1 MPYIKERKELMTS
14 QFPSIWL
21 ELERSNEKNL
31 IIGGFYREWT
41 RNLDNTMPTQ
51 LMNLK
56 KFTEQIEEIARE
68 KKPIVILGDAN
79 LCTNKWDNEDYKL
92 KQLSNELK
100 GTLAQGGLK
109 IEDIGYTYL
118 ADRLTLEG
126 KIIESALDHIYT
138 RLENEDKAC
147 VEKLE
152 ESSTDHVPITIEI
165 EGKEG
170 VKKKEKIIYKR
181 CMKNFSSENWKE
193 TLAQKAWE
201 KIGETEDLE
210 EMAKEFTDIV
220 VQALDECAPVKRF
233 KISQNYK
240 SGLTEETKK
249 LIKTRDNLRK
259 EMKRSPGEKKIL
271 HERYKKL
278 RNRITNAVRKD
289 NINYNGDRIR
299 RAKKDDEVWKV
310 VNEIMKPK
318 EDKTW
323 ILKEGEEIITD
334 EKEIADIFNQF
345 FINKI
350 ETLKKNIDKTQIR
363 DPLEKLE
370 EKVKHRGLK
379 FTLRQVSEQKVKK
392 VMDKMNKKK
401 SSGLDGI
408 SQECVL
414 MGAEILVIPLTR
426 IINASKETG
435 EFPTE
440 WKKAVVTPLLK
451 KGDAKDKN
459 NYRPV
464 SCLAAASKILEKIV
478 CDQITK
484 FMEQN
489 KLLPESQHGFR
500 QKRSTMT
507 ALTEI
512 QRNWIENTEI
522 KETTGVLFWDL
533 SAAFDTLDTDLMIRK
548 LKLYGCDQ
556 KTCKWFNSF
565 LTGRSQMVKIGKTL
579 SESCNLVSG
588 VPQGGILSPIIFT
601 IYCANLENWVDHSSM
616 LNYADDTSSSCSDA
630 NEEDVMR
637 KLKSDAEKILQFMA
651 SNGLVAN
658 PSKTEFMML
667 NTKGKESK
675 RRIKVGNS
683 EIVQTGSAKLL
694 GVTMDDD
701 QKWTS
706 HFWGKNGLIPALNKR
721 LFLIRRISNHIP
733 AFNIKKMVDSLWTSK
748 LRYGLQLSMRVRLSE
763 EESKNESM
771 KAVQIAQNKVLRM
784 LDNSSIKDRRRISE
798 MLTKFD
804 CLSVNQM
811 VAQIKLTEAWKASTD
826 PDYPVN
832 LGITRN
838 EDHPSQREVR
848 SNTRKEMKEGGRL
861 KIIQESCTRD
871 TGRIWNQAPRDIK
884 DSKTIGEAKRHIKKY
899 CKTLPV

>member
-1 MPYIKERKELMTS
+1 
-14 QFPSIWL
+14 
-21 ELERSNEKNL
+21 
-31 IIGGFYREWT
+31 
-41 RNLDNTMPTQ
+41 
-51 LMNLK
+51 
-56 KFTEQIEEIARE
+56 
-68 KKPIVILGDAN
+68 
-79 LCTNKWDNEDYKL
+79 
-92 KQLSNELK
+92 
-100 GTLAQGGLK
+100 
-109 IEDIGYTYL
+109 
-118 ADRLTLEG
+118 
-126 KIIESALDHIYT
+126 
-138 RLENEDKAC
+138 
-147 VEKLE
+147 
-152 ESSTDHVPITIEI
+152 
-165 EGKEG
+165 
-170 VKKKEKIIYKR
+170 
-181 CMKNFSSENWKE
+181 
-193 TLAQKAWE
+193 
-201 KIGETEDLE
+201 
-210 EMAKEFTDIV
+210 
-220 VQALDECAPVKRF
+220 
-233 KISQNYK
+233 
-240 SGLTEETKK
+240 
-249 LIKTRDNLRK
+249 
-259 EMKRSPGEKKIL
+259 
-271 HERYKKL
+271 
-278 RNRITNAVRKD
+278 
-289 NINYNGDRIR
+289 
-299 RAKKDDEVWKV
+299 
-310 VNEIMKPK
+310 
-318 EDKTW
+318 
-323 ILKEGEEIITD
+323 
-334 EKEIADIFNQF
+334 
-345 FINKI
+345 
-350 ETLKKNIDKTQIR
+350 
-363 DPLEKLE
+363 
-370 EKVKHRGLK
+370 
-379 FTLRQVSEQKVKK
+379 
-392 VMDKMNKKK
+392 
-401 SSGLDGI
+401 
-408 SQECVL
+408 
-414 MGAEILVIPLTR
+414 
-426 IINASKETG
+426 
-435 EFPTE
+435 
-440 WKKAVVTPLLK
+440 
-451 KGDAKDKN
+451 
-459 NYRPV
+459 
-464 SCLAAASKILEKIV
+464 
-478 CDQITK
+478 
-484 FMEQN
+484 
-489 KLLPESQHGFR
+489 
-500 QKRSTMT
+500 
-507 ALTEI
+507 
-512 QRNWIENTEI
+512 
-522 KETTGVLFWDL
+522 
-533 SAAFDTLDTDLMIRK
+533 
-548 LKLYGCDQ
+548 
-556 KTCKWFNSF
+556 
-565 LTGRSQMVKIGKTL
+565 MVKIGKTL

-588 VPQGGILSPIIFT
+588 VPQGGLLSPIIFT

-637 KLKSDAEKILQFMA
+637 KLESDAEKILQFMA